1 VKKGDTL
8 SKIARQSGVSLA
20 QLKSWNRLT
29 DRSRLQIGQ
38 VLHVGPGKKN
48 TQQRTLVAKAST
60 KKGSSQI
67 AKKAASSAGNKI
79 VYTVKKGDTVY
90 KIARQYAVNP
100 EQVLD
105 WNGLANEHILQP
117 GQNLTLRIHGR
128 KGG

>member
-1 VKKGDTL
+1 VKKGDNL
-8 SKIARQSGVSLA
+8 SKIARHSGVSLT

-38 VLHVGPGKKN
+38 ILHVGPGKKN
-48 TQQRTLVAKAST
+48 NQPLTTMAKAST
-60 KKGSSQI
+60 KKSGSQA
-67 AKKAASSAGNKI
+67 AKKTAASAGNKI

-100 EQVLD
+100 AQVLD
-105 WNGLANEHILQP
+105 WNGLGNEHILQP
-117 GQNLTLRIHGR
+117 GQNLTLRIQNR